1 MTFCFHLLLP
11 HYPQHKSRLTFSPHS
26 RFAWLSHS
34 THSLLNSLEL
44 RPRLRFSTQC
54 AAAIRLLRHQTS
66 FPSAW
71 LPSLPPLVQLRL
83 RPPPLLLLL
92 LSLPPASIPP
102 RLRTTRLVLSRQP
115 SPRRSAVSTSPVVLG
130 LGTFIFHV
138 YIVALADYLTVT
150 SCSRLPPALT
160 STRSS

>member
-1 MTFCFHLLLP
+1 MCIEWCVLLASSMALSTTQVTAYLQSTFAFCLAF
-11 HYPQHKSRLTFSPHS
+11 T
-26 RFAWLSHS
+26 
-34 THSLLNSLEL
+34 LNTLAFEL
-44 RPRLRFSTQC
+44 VGAPSAPAFLYTVRRC
-54 AAAIRLLRHQTS
+54 HQTS
-66 FPSAW
+66 SPSAW

-92 LSLPPASIPP
+92 LSLPPGSIPP
-102 RLRTTRLVLSRQP
+102 RLRITRLVLSRQP